1 MRGHSS
7 SVNSITFNENGTLL
21 ASGASDKTIK
31 IWNIESFIEIA
42 TLNLNSK
49 KVNSVAFSKRGAI
62 LASSFGKEIKLLN
75 LKYNKE
81 NLNIDFKK
89 NNKKY

>member
-1 MRGHSS
+1 M
-7 SVNSITFNENGTLL
+7 NSITFNENGTLL

-49 KVNSVAFSKRGAI
+49 KVNSVAFSKRGAV
-62 LASSFGKEIKLLN
+62 LASSSGKEIKLLDW
-75 LKYNKE
+75 KYNKE